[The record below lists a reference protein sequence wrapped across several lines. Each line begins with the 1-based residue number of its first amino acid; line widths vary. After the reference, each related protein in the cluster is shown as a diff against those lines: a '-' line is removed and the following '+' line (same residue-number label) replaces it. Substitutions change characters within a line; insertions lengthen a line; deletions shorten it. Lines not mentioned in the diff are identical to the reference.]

1 MSEKLWN
8 EFEKFWDKNEIE
20 RMAEE
25 YQYLYEHPENAD
37 DFCWVNEKDKLNTN
51 SKAICWG
58 VPNHILGDI
67 DKAKVIV
74 GLLNPGTHMESEVSE
89 KCETVGDYI
98 KNEMNKE
105 MGENRDLVIRTKK
118 KEYKIPFPGSSKEIY
133 EDKFNKELDK
143 YDFYYKHILDK
154 ENVLSQELKKLY
166 ELYND
171 NIDVLEDLKNH
182 RRGPKENRIEHPLKK
197 FAYYFF
203 AYYKGCFV
211 DKPNQNQIKAAIS
224 HYERI
229 FKKISEAKSKSNN
242 KKIDQEFEKA
252 LYDIKVSNIEF
263 IPYRSFDSKS
273 LRNLHNLES
282 SNLSV
287 KILIKKILGD
297 KDTIVILRSIKDWKT
312 LFNNICNEEG
322 IDFEK
327 DIAPSLYTFS
337 STQNAAISKGN
348 IAPYKVEKDGNIKSV
363 DEVIEKI
370 RDIISLKDFEAY
382 LDDIIANNN
391 KGYF

>member
-89 KCETVGDYI
+89 KCDTVGKYI
-98 KNEMNKE
+98 KEE
-105 MGENRDLVIRTKK
+105 V
-118 KEYKIPFPGSSKEIY
+118 KIEKNSSRKVDSESKEVYQGRANNI
-133 EDKFNKELDK
+133 KELHK
-143 YDFYYKHILDK
+143 FYCEHILSK
-154 ENVLSQELKKLY
+154 ENVISK
-166 ELYND
+166 
-171 NIDVLEDLKNH
+171 DLKTLYKMYKKD
-182 RRGPKENRIEHPLKK
+182 RGNLEYYLKNNDEYD
-197 FAYYFF
+197 FNLIAYYLGS
-203 AYYKGCFV
+203 YYSKVFSGKESMYKECIKHYLSIF
-211 DKPNQNQIKAAIS
+211 DKMNQAELLG
-224 HYERI
+224 YEVE
-229 FKKISEAKSKSNN
+229 K
-242 KKIDQEFEKA
+242 EFEKA

-282 SNLSV
+282 SNLSA
-287 KILIKKILGD
+287 KILIKKILRD

-312 LFNNICNEEG
+312 LFKNICNEEG

-327 DIAPSLYTFS
+327 DIAPAIYKFKSRTG
-337 STQNAAISKGN
+337 AISKGN

-391 KGYF
+391 KGCF